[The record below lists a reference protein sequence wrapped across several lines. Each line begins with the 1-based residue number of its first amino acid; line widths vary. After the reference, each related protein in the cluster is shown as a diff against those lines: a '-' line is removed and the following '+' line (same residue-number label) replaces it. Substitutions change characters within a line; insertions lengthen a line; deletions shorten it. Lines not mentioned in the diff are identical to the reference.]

1 MQIINKTPN
10 LRDDVTLIVSIS
22 GSYQDRLEVNVET
35 KQGDHTTNDYHCL
48 EIPCNLDAL
57 TKETNNES

>member
-10 LRDDVTLIVSIS
+10 LRDDVTITVSIS
-22 GSYQDRLEVNVET
+22 GSYQDRLEET
-35 KQGDHTTNDYHCL
+35 KYDTHTTSDYYCL